1 MFTLA
6 RLCTMRHCIGL
17 GSVWVMALAMPGSA
31 HARPPA
37 HVHTHAHVHGQIQ
50 LGVAVDGQ
58 QVSVD
63 IDTPLESLLG
73 FEHAPKSAA
82 QKKRAADWAQRLREG
97 HSLLRFTPEAQ
108 CKLLTADLQAPVLGL
123 GKPSASGSHGQDH
136 DGHAD
141 LAGQWLF
148 ECAAPKA
155 LRALEVSFFQLSPHA
170 RVVEV
175 QWVKGRQQGK
185 LTLKR
190 PQSRI
195 SLAP

>member
-17 GSVWVMALAMPGSA
+17 GSVWVMALTMPCSA

-37 HVHTHAHVHGQIQ
+37 HVHAHAHVHGQIQ
-50 LGVAVDGQ
+50 LGVAVDGK

-73 FEHAPKSAA
+73 FEHTPQSAA
-82 QKKRAADWAQRLREG
+82 QKKRAADWAQRLGEG
-97 HSLLRFTPEAQ
+97 HSLLRFTPEAK
-108 CKLLTADLQAPVLGL
+108 CKLLTADLAAPVLGL
-123 GKPSASGSHGQDH
+123 GKPAASGSRSQD
-136 DGHAD
+136 DGDHAD
-141 LAGQWLF
+141 LEGQWTF
-148 ECAAPKA
+148 ECAAPEA

-175 QWVKGRQQGK
+175 QWVKGHQQGK

-195 SLAP
+195 SLVP

>member
-6 RLCTMRHCIGL
+6 LKRTLSHSLGL
-17 GSVWVMALAMPGSA
+17 TGSLALALAAPWVA
-31 HARPPA
+31 HAKPPA
-37 HVHTHAHVHGQIQ
+37 HAHVHGQIQ
-50 LGVAVDGQ
+50 LGVAVDGK

-63 IDTPLESLLG
+63 IITPLESLLG
-73 FEHAPKSAA
+73 FEHAPQIAA
-82 QKKRAADWAQRLREG
+82 QKKRAADWTQRLREG

-108 CKLLTADLQAPVLGL
+108 CKLLTADLEAPVLGL
-123 GKPSASGSHGQDH
+123 GKPAASGSHGQDH
-136 DGHAD
+136 AD
-141 LAGQWLF
+141 LEGQWTF
-148 ECAAPKA
+148 ECAAPEA

-175 QWVKGRQQGK
+175 QWVKGHKQGK
-185 LTLKR
+185 QTLKR